1 MLEEYLDKD
10 YKEIA
15 ENLSKW
21 IKKKIKESGS
31 DGAVVGLSGGIDS
44 SLTSLLCK
52 KAFPDNTLGLILPCQ
67 SNQEDRIDAVEHAEN
82 FAIEYKI
89 IDLKNTYQEFI
100 NNLSSTN
107 SAESIQSIKNT
118 DEQRLKLALA
128 NIKPRLRMSYLY
140 FYANLNN
147 YLVVGTDNRSELK
160 LGYFTKYGD
169 GGIDLA
175 PLANLTKSEVRKTA
189 AELNISDKIINKDP
203 SAGLWEE
210 QKDETELGM
219 SYEEID
225 KYILTGEAKEEV
237 KRKIE
242 NLAKKNSH
250 KLELPVMPD
259 F

>member
-67 SNQEDRIDAVEHAEN
+67 SKKEDQIDAVEHAES

-89 IDLKNTYQEFI
+89 IDLENTYQEFI

-118 DEQRLKLALA
+118 DERRLKLALA